1 MDRHRADWDFPVAAA
16 SVEIRVPEGVPIL
29 NPQAYTVGRFRR
41 AGDGIETAAAPGEFR
56 ATVTR
61 ALPPGPRL
69 ALDIGW
75 PANAIAFAPAPLAP
89 DARRAWQMSPALAAA
104 AASLAGIAALFLV
117 WLAVGRD
124 RTRGT
129 IYPQFD
135 PPRSLSPAA
144 LRFVQRQGFDETCL
158 TAAILSMAVKGRSGS
173 RSTKAARNGACRSI
187 RCRPWAPKA
196 SSSARAS
203 RRSTRRSWLGARP
216 RPVARRDHRGLCLPC
231 PGRAAARAGT
241 RASRRGVSCQSR
253 RADRRHR
260 RRGGGGCHPDR
271 VFRRRL
277 AGVRRLGG
285 AALLAWRIGRTASAW
300 ATAWPGWLAIGLTAL
315 QIALSAVAVAILLLL
330 TFVLAALVPSLID
343 LLHDPALPGIAGR
356 VRSMGW
362 RPFCSAGSWRRRPV
376 PVSACATGSRDF
388 AST

>member
-1 MDRHRADWDFPVAAA
+1 VVAVAAGNPPGRHLRPGVARPGWALRLLVVVLLCALPRGLAAQEEILSHDTVLAVLADGTLEVSETIRVRAEGDAIRHGIYRDFPLRRRSPAGQTVQTGLTVLAVQRNGADAPHLLSEDGAVARLRIGAANRLLWTAIGADWDFPVAAA

-29 NPQAYTVGRFRR
+29 NPQSYTVGRFRR

-61 ALPPGPRL
+61 ALPPGTRL

-89 DARRAWQMSPALAAA
+89 DAPRAWQMSPALAAA

-124 RTRGT
+124 RARGA

-203 RRSTRRSWLGARP
+203 RRSTRRSWLGSAASTCRPTRPPRFMSAMPRKSCGARWNTSIA
-216 RPVARRDHRGLCLPC
+216 ARRFVPI
-231 PGRAAARAGT
+231 AAG
-241 RASRRGVSCQSR
+241 
-253 RADRRHR
+253 
-260 RRGGGGCHPDR
+260 
-271 VFRRRL
+271 
-277 AGVRRLGG
+277 
-285 AALLAWRIGRTASAW
+285 
-300 ATAWPGWLAIGLTAL
+300 
-315 QIALSAVAVAILLLL
+315 
-330 TFVLAALVPSLID
+330 
-343 LLHDPALPGIAGR
+343 
-356 VRSMGW
+356 
-362 RPFCSAGSWRRRPV
+362 
-376 PVSACATGSRDF
+376 
-388 AST
+388 

>member
-1 MDRHRADWDFPVAAA
+1 EEILSHDTVLAVLADGTLEVSETIRVRAEADAIRHGIYRDFPLRRRSPAGQTVQTGLTVLAVQRNGADAPHLLSEDGAVARLRIGAANRLLPVPSEQTYRIVYRATGHLDVGLDQDRLLWTAIGADWDFPVAAA

-203 RRSTRRSWLGARP
+203 RRSTRRSWLGSAASTCRPTRPPRFMSAMPRKSCGARWNTSIA
-216 RPVARRDHRGLCLPC
+216 ARRFVPI
-231 PGRAAARAGT
+231 AAG
-241 RASRRGVSCQSR
+241 
-253 RADRRHR
+253 
-260 RRGGGGCHPDR
+260 
-271 VFRRRL
+271 
-277 AGVRRLGG
+277 
-285 AALLAWRIGRTASAW
+285 
-300 ATAWPGWLAIGLTAL
+300 
-315 QIALSAVAVAILLLL
+315 
-330 TFVLAALVPSLID
+330 
-343 LLHDPALPGIAGR
+343 
-356 VRSMGW
+356 
-362 RPFCSAGSWRRRPV
+362 
-376 PVSACATGSRDF
+376 
-388 AST
+388 